1 MTHAHRY
8 ATRVAVF
15 AVSLMAV
22 VDAGLAGATNPKGGS
37 QYRGTG
43 QQAFNNT
50 RDGRFA
56 NGGFRPRAQ
65 ISFRV
70 SPDGRRMLNFRG
82 TFFYYCGAGTS
93 AITANFLEVRSDG
106 SFHFAFRSPARGP
119 HGVVDG
125 TVAVVIHGRF
135 TGTGRTA
142 RVTYREE
149 TRFSKLPAS
158 QRPCATQVTG
168 TVRAH

>member
-1 MTHAHRY
+1 
-8 ATRVAVF
+8 
-15 AVSLMAV
+15 MAV
-22 VDAGLAGATNPKGGS
+22 VGVGLAWATKPKGGG

-70 SPDGRRMLNFRG
+70 SPDGRRVLNFRG

-93 AITANFLEVRSDG
+93 AITTNFLNVRSDG
-106 SFHFAFRSPARGP
+106 SFHFAFKSPARGP
-119 HGVVDG
+119 HGVVNG
-125 TVAVVIHGRF
+125 TVAVTIQGRF

-142 RVTYREE
+142 RVAYREE

>member
-1 MTHAHRY
+1 MTPAHRY
-8 ATRVAVF
+8 LTRVTVLAV
-15 AVSLMAV
+15 LLIAV
-22 VDAGLAGATNPKGGS
+22 VGAGLAGATNPKPGS
-37 QYRGTG
+37 RYLGTG

-93 AITANFLEVRSDG
+93 AITANFLTVRPDG

-125 TVAVVIHGRF
+125 TVAVVIDGRF

-142 RVTYREE
+142 RVTYREA
-149 TRFSKLPAS
+149 TRLRKLPAS

-168 TVRAH
+168 TVRAR